1 MKLEVDGDESYILLS
16 YLYESDISNKNVT
29 HRFKINLTNDSV
41 QESYIYLYDK
51 NTIGFNLNTSFL
63 ALRVLKDRSNN
74 LENFTEIIFLKIIL
88 LYIINCINVF
98 WSSK

>member
-63 ALRVLKDRSNN
+63 ALRVLKDTSKNLGKCHRNYFPQDYSLVNN
-74 LENFTEIIFLKIIL
+74 
-88 LYIINCINVF
+88 
-98 WSSK
+98 